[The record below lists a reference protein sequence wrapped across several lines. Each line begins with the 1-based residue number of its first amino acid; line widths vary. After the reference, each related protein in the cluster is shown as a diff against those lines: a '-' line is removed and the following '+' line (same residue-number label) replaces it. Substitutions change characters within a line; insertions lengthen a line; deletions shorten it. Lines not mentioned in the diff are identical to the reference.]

1 MSDEPSEDPVA
12 PLLGFDDATRD
23 VAADSDATCAGV
35 DTLDD
40 ATATDDPAI
49 PMTDGGTDEPDDET
63 GEPGSGT
70 DEPGSRTDEP
80 GSRTGEPDS
89 GTDEPDDGFL
99 DSREDGPVRNPRADA
114 TDSPQDETPER
125 VAAESITEGSLIR
138 PLFHLAWPI
147 VVIQLLQVMYNVVD
161 TLYLGQLSAEAVG
174 AISLA
179 FPLIFLLIAVAGG
192 FTTAG
197 AILVAQYTGAKGDRS
212 AGLVAGQTIFTV
224 SLLSVVIGIG
234 GYFYTRPAL
243 ELLPSDADT
252 AATVI
257 PLAADYMEVIFA
269 GIPLMFGFFVFSAL
283 MRGYGDTRTP
293 MVVMLVS
300 VLLNVVLD
308 PFLIFGFAENP
319 LFGWLA
325 GVPVVAALD
334 PVALQSTLFA
344 ATEFTGY
351 GIEGAAIATI
361 FSRGVAT
368 AIGIWVLFGTD
379 QGPAVT
385 LGHLA
390 PDPSFIRD
398 IVQLGLPSSVEQT
411 TSALAMITLTAMV
424 VTFSPPVVAA
434 YGLGNRLIS
443 LVFLPAM
450 GLGRAIDTMVGQNLG
465 ADRADRA
472 ARSVKLAASV
482 GAGVMF
488 LVAVVAVAFT
498 EPIVGA
504 FIGDVPDAPATIAY
518 AADYVEIR
526 SVEFAFIGVSQV
538 ILGAFRGAGN
548 TKTAMVISILTL
560 WIGRVASVGYLVFV
574 AGWGETGIW
583 VGMAVG
589 NVLGASIAV
598 AWFARG
604 TWTERYIDDPEPSVG
619 PTGDD

>member
-1 MSDEPSEDPVA
+1 MSDEPSENP
-12 PLLGFDDATRD
+12 P
-23 VAADSDATCAGV
+23 DSDPGTAENGSRDGDEAGDGDGDDVGGGDIHGAGGGEV
-35 DTLDD
+35 DGADD
-40 ATATDDPAI
+40 
-49 PMTDGGTDEPDDET
+49 DGDHGEAGSDDE
-63 GEPGSGT
+63 
-70 DEPGSRTDEP
+70 R
-80 GSRTGEPDS
+80 
-89 GTDEPDDGFL
+89 
-99 DSREDGPVRNPRADA
+99 V
-114 TDSPQDETPER
+114 PE
-125 VAAESITEGSLIR
+125 ESITEGSLVR
-138 PLFHLAWPI
+138 PLFRLAWPI
-147 VVIQLLQVMYNVVD
+147 VVIQLLQVTYNVVD
-161 TLYLGQLSAEAVG
+161 TLYLGRLSAEAVG

-197 AILVAQYTGAKGDRS
+197 AILVAQYTGADGDGS

-224 SLLSVVIGIG
+224 SVLSVFIGIA

-243 ELLPSDADT
+243 ELLPSDPAT

-293 MVVMLVS
+293 MAVMLVS
-300 VLLNVVLD
+300 VVLNVLLD
-308 PFLIFGFAENP
+308 PFLIFGFADNP
-319 LFGWLA
+319 LFAWLA
-325 GVPVVAALD
+325 GVPAVGALD
-334 PVALQSTLFA
+334 PVALEASLFA
-344 ATEFTGY
+344 VTGFTGY
-351 GIEGAAIATI
+351 GIEGAALATI
-361 FSRGVAT
+361 LSRGVAT
-368 AIGIWVLFGTD
+368 GIGIWLLFGTGL
-379 QGPAVT
+379 GPAVSVS
-385 LGHLA
+385 HLV
-390 PDPSFIRD
+390 PDPTFIRD
-398 IVQLGLPSSVEQT
+398 IFSLGLPSSVEQT

-472 ARSVKLAASV
+472 ARSVKLAAGT

-488 LVAVVAVAFT
+488 LVAVVAVTFT

-504 FIGDVPDAPATIAY
+504 FLGDVPDAPATVGY
-518 AADYVEIR
+518 AVEYVRIR

-560 WIGRVASVGYLVFV
+560 WVGRVASVGYLVFIL
-574 AGWGETGIW
+574 GWGETGVW
-583 VGMAVG
+583 VGMALG
-589 NVLGASIAV
+589 NILGAIVGV

-604 TWTERYIDDPEPSVG
+604 TWTDRYIDDPEPEVD
-619 PTGDD
+619 PVAGD

>member
-1 MSDEPSEDPVA
+1 MSDEPSGDPSES
-12 PLLGFDDATRD
+12 PSDLGGVGPGPGDGATGD
-23 VAADSDATCAGV
+23 GDGPIDETDESDATSGASEEAAG
-35 DTLDD
+35 
-40 ATATDDPAI
+40 
-49 PMTDGGTDEPDDET
+49 G
-63 GEPGSGT
+63 GSG
-70 DEPGSRTDEP
+70 
-80 GSRTGEPDS
+80 
-89 GTDEPDDGFL
+89 
-99 DSREDGPVRNPRADA
+99 
-114 TDSPQDETPER
+114 ER
-125 VAAESITEGSLIR
+125 VSEESITEGSLIR

-161 TLYLGQLSAEAVG
+161 TLYLGRLSAEAVG

-197 AILVAQYTGAKGDRS
+197 AILVAQYTGADGDRS
-212 AGLVAGQTIFTV
+212 AGLVAGQTIFSV
-224 SLLSVVIGIG
+224 SVLSVLIGVA

-243 ELLPSDADT
+243 EILPSDPDT

-293 MVVMLVS
+293 MAVMVVS
-300 VLLNVVLD
+300 VFLNVLLD

-319 LFGWLA
+319 LFEWLA
-325 GVPVVAALD
+325 AVPLVAALD
-334 PVALQSTLFA
+334 PVGVQASLLA
-344 ATEFTGY
+344 ATEFTGF

-368 AIGIWVLFGTD
+368 AIGIWILFGTD
-379 QGPAVT
+379 LGPAVSLSHLT
-385 LGHLA
+385 PDLG
-390 PDPSFIRD
+390 FIED
-398 IVQLGLPSSVEQT
+398 IFRLGLPSSVEQT
-411 TSALAMITLTAMV
+411 TSALAMITLTAMI

-465 ADRADRA
+465 ANRADRA
-472 ARSVKLAASV
+472 ARSVKLAAST

-488 LVAVVAVAFT
+488 LVAVVAVTFT

-504 FIGDVPDAPATIAY
+504 FLGDVPDAPATIGY
-518 AADYVEIR
+518 AVEYVQIR

-560 WIGRVASVGYLVFV
+560 WVGRVASVGYLVFI

-583 VGMAVG
+583 VGMALG
-589 NVLGASIAV
+589 NILGATVAV

-604 TWTERYIDDPEPSVG
+604 TWTERYIDDPAPGVD
-619 PTGDD
+619 PAGDD

>member
-1 MSDEPSEDPVA
+1 MSDEP
-12 PLLGFDDATRD
+12 
-23 VAADSDATCAGV
+23 AADPSDPSDSSDEPSDAPA
-35 DTLDD
+35 D
-40 ATATDDPAI
+40 AA
-49 PMTDGGTDEPDDET
+49 
-63 GEPGSGT
+63 
-70 DEPGSRTDEP
+70 
-80 GSRTGEPDS
+80 
-89 GTDEPDDGFL
+89 
-99 DSREDGPVRNPRADA
+99 DGPAAEERGGGPGDAGADPGGA
-114 TDSPQDETPER
+114 SDAPIDE
-125 VAAESITEGSLIR
+125 ESITEGSLLR
-138 PLFHLAWPI
+138 PLFRLAWPI
-147 VVIQLLQVMYNVVD
+147 VVIQLLQVTYNIAD
-161 TLYLGQLSAEAVG
+161 TLYLGRLSAEAVG

-197 AILVAQYTGAKGDRS
+197 AILVAQYTGADGDGS

-224 SLLSVVIGIG
+224 SVLSVFIGIG

-293 MVVMLVS
+293 MAVMFVS
-300 VLLNVVLD
+300 VLLNVLLD
-308 PFLIFGFAENP
+308 PFFIFGFDGNP
-319 LFGWLA
+319 LFEWLA
-325 GVPVVAALD
+325 AVPGVAALD
-334 PVALQSTLFA
+334 PVALEATLLS
-344 ATEFTGY
+344 ATGVTGV
-351 GIEGAAIATI
+351 GIQGAALATI
-361 FSRGVAT
+361 LSRGVAT
-368 AIGIWVLFGTD
+368 AIGIWVLFGTGY
-379 QGPAVT
+379 GPDVT

-390 PDPSFIRD
+390 PDLDFIRD
-398 IVQLGLPSSVEQT
+398 IFRLGLPSSVEQT
-411 TSALAMITLTAMV
+411 TSALAMITLTAMI

-465 ADRADRA
+465 ANRADRA
-472 ARSVKLAASV
+472 GRAVKFAAGT

-488 LVAVVAVAFT
+488 LVAVVAVTFT

-504 FIGDVPDAPATIAY
+504 FLGDVPDAPATISY
-518 AADYVEIR
+518 AVEYVRIR

-560 WIGRVASVGYLVFV
+560 WVGRVASVAYLVFV
-574 AGWGETGIW
+574 AGWGETGVW
-583 VGMAVG
+583 VGMALG
-589 NVLGASIAV
+589 NVLGAAIGV
-598 AWFARG
+598 AWFSRG
-604 TWTERYIDDPEPSVG
+604 TWTDRYIDDPEPAVD
-619 PTGDD
+619 PVGDD

>member
-1 MSDEPSEDPVA
+1 MSDEPSDDRSKTPPAGGDGDGSNDGDSPDAGDDPIPDGGSPDDSDGGSGGDPAGPEDGLGGDPAGPDGGPDPVG
-12 PLLGFDDATRD
+12 PDGGPDGDGPD
-23 VAADSDATCAGV
+23 SEAADRIS
-35 DTLDD
+35 
-40 ATATDDPAI
+40 
-49 PMTDGGTDEPDDET
+49 E
-63 GEPGSGT
+63 
-70 DEPGSRTDEP
+70 
-80 GSRTGEPDS
+80 
-89 GTDEPDDGFL
+89 
-99 DSREDGPVRNPRADA
+99 
-114 TDSPQDETPER
+114 
-125 VAAESITEGSLIR
+125 ESITEGSLVR

-147 VVIQLLQVMYNVVD
+147 VVIQLLQVTYNVVD
-161 TLYLGQLSAEAVG
+161 TLYLGRLSAEAVG

-197 AILVAQYTGAKGDRS
+197 AILVAQYTGADGDRS

-224 SLLSVVIGIG
+224 SVLSVLIGIG

-243 ELLPSDADT
+243 ELLPSDAET

-257 PLAADYMEVIFA
+257 PLAADYMEVIFV

-293 MVVMLVS
+293 MAVMLVS
-300 VLLNVVLD
+300 VILNVLLD
-308 PFLIFGFAENP
+308 PFLIFGFADNP
-319 LFGWLA
+319 LFEWLA
-325 GVPVVAALD
+325 GVPVAAALD
-334 PVALQSTLFA
+334 PMALETSLFA
-344 ATEFTGY
+344 ITGFTGY
-351 GIEGAAIATI
+351 GIEGAALATI

-368 AIGIWVLFGTD
+368 AIGIWLLFATGL
-379 QGPAVT
+379 GPAVSVS
-385 LGHLA
+385 HLV
-390 PDPSFIRD
+390 PDLDFIRD
-398 IVQLGLPSSVEQT
+398 IFQLGLPSSVEQT
-411 TSALAMITLTAMV
+411 TSALAMITLTAMI

-472 ARSVKLAASV
+472 ARSVKLAAGT

-488 LVAVVAVAFT
+488 LVAVVAVTFT

-504 FIGDVPDAPATIAY
+504 FLGDVPDAPATVSY
-518 AADYVEIR
+518 AVEYVRIR

-560 WIGRVASVGYLVFV
+560 WVGRVASVGYLVFI
-574 AGWGETGIW
+574 ADWGETGVW
-583 VGMAVG
+583 VGMALG
-589 NVLGASIAV
+589 NVLGAVIGV

-604 TWTERYIDDPEPSVG
+604 TWTERYIDDADAEVEPVAS
-619 PTGDD
+619 D

>member
-1 MSDEPSEDPVA
+1 MSDESP
-12 PLLGFDDATRD
+12 DDRVNTPPTDGDGGSNGDGGDADGSGD
-23 VAADSDATCAGV
+23 VSDSDGGGVSDSDAG
-35 DTLDD
+35 
-40 ATATDDPAI
+40 
-49 PMTDGGTDEPDDET
+49 
-63 GEPGSGT
+63 
-70 DEPGSRTDEP
+70 
-80 GSRTGEPDS
+80 DS
-89 GTDEPDDGFL
+89 GDVSDSDAGPDA
-99 DSREDGPVRNPRADA
+99 DSAD
-114 TDSPQDETPER
+114 SEGGER
-125 VAAESITEGSLIR
+125 VSDESITEGSLVR

-147 VVIQLLQVMYNVVD
+147 VVIQLLQVTYNVVD
-161 TLYLGQLSAEAVG
+161 TLYLGRLSAEAVG

-197 AILVAQYTGAKGDRS
+197 AILVAQYTGAEGDRS

-224 SLLSVVIGIG
+224 SVLSVFIGIA

-293 MVVMLVS
+293 MAVMLVS
-300 VLLNVVLD
+300 VVLNVFLD
-308 PFLIFGFAENP
+308 PFLIFGFADNP
-319 LFGWLA
+319 LFEWLA
-325 GVPVVAALD
+325 SVPVAGALD
-334 PVALQSTLFA
+334 PVALEASLFA
-344 ATEFTGY
+344 LTGFTGY

-368 AIGIWVLFGTD
+368 AIGFWLLFATGL
-379 QGPAVT
+379 GPAVAVSHLVPD
-385 LGHLA
+385 LG
-390 PDPSFIRD
+390 FIRD
-398 IVQLGLPSSVEQT
+398 IFQLGLPSSVEQT

-472 ARSVKLAASV
+472 ARSVKLAAGT

-488 LVAVVAVAFT
+488 LVAVVAVTFT
-498 EPIVGA
+498 EPIVGV
-504 FIGDVPDAPATIAY
+504 FLGDVPDAPATVSY
-518 AADYVEIR
+518 AVEYVRIR

-560 WIGRVASVGYLVFV
+560 WVGRVASVGYLVFI
-574 AGWGETGIW
+574 AGWGATGVW
-583 VGMAVG
+583 VGMALG
-589 NVLGASIAV
+589 NVLGAVVGV

-604 TWTERYIDDPEPSVG
+604 TWTERYIDEPDADVDPVA
-619 PTGDD
+619 TD